1 MAYAQTQTQSKAG
14 YKAGVQDYKL
24 TYYTPDYTPK
34 DTDILAAFRVTP
46 QPGVP
51 PEEAGA
57 AVAAESST
65 VLGQQCGLTS

>member
-34 DTDILAAFRVTP
+34 IQMFWRLS
-46 QPGVP
+46 G
-51 PEEAGA
+51 
-57 AVAAESST
+57 
-65 VLGQQCGLTS
+65 

>member
-34 DTDILAAFRVTP
+34 DTDVSL
-46 QPGVP
+46 
-51 PEEAGA
+51 
-57 AVAAESST
+57 
-65 VLGQQCGLTS
+65 